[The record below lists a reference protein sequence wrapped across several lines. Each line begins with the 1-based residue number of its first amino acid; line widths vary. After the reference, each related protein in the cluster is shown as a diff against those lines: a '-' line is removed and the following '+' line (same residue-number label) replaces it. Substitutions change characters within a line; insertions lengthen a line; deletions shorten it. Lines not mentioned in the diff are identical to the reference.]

1 MLFENTDLSS
11 KNYIFA
17 SEKVD
22 KIYQNKRILFYYSNI
37 KTYSKRQF
45 LFNMQGIEF
54 FLKNGKSYFFNLFLE
69 KNLEDLIIKKRKQ
82 K

>member
-1 MLFENTDLSS
+1 MLFENSDLSS

-54 FLKNGKSYFFNLFLE
+54 FLKNGKSFFF
-69 KNLEDLIIKKRKQ
+69 
-82 K
+82 

>member
-1 MLFENTDLSS
+1 MLFENSDLSS

-45 LFNMQGIEF
+45 LFKVF
-54 FLKNGKSYFFNLFLE
+54 FFNLFLE